1 MSREFL
7 SLSCCLLVVEALLLA
22 LVRLAIAM
30 IKELAGGGVAEL
42 HEWLGPVFVDIANF
56 LARCT
61 RHLML
66 LFLVGDFV
74 HLHLRVLLA

>member
-1 MSREFL
+1 
-7 SLSCCLLVVEALLLA
+7 
-22 LVRLAIAM
+22 M